1 LPKKQEAEVLR
12 FVIKLALI
20 GTLLTAST
28 TPPVTTYAFA
38 HGGGKP
44 WFAGGR
50 FDIGALLGL
59 RPQPGWHVRR
69 HASNERN
76 FRRSHKA
83 QRINA
88 SLKPH
93 EAQRKT
99 LFDQVP
105 DPRPRG
111 NDVST
116 AGAPPA
122 DRAPDQVQAAPAPAS
137 EPNPRPGENDV
148 PIAGGPPPDR
158 VPDAVQAAPAPASII
173 DREAG
178 QTVGMAPVIRL
189 ADVARNTPSPA
200 IESKGT
206 PITRS
211 LEALSM
217 VMVMVV
223 AALGLMKLLPEV

>member
-1 LPKKQEAEVLR
+1 VLR
-12 FVIKLALI
+12 LVIKLVLM
-20 GTLLTAST
+20 GTLLAAPI
-28 TPPVTTYAFA
+28 TPPLITYAFA

-50 FDIGALLGL
+50 FDIVGALLGFAPP
-59 RPQPGWHVRR
+59 RGWHVRR
-69 HASNERN
+69 QAAQDRSFHQ
-76 FRRSHKA
+76 SHKA
-83 QRINA
+83 QRITA

-93 EAQRKT
+93 VAQRKT
-99 LFDQVP
+99 LFDQSP

-137 EPNPRPGENDV
+137 EPNPRPRGNDV
-148 PIAGGPPPDR
+148 PIAGGPPDR

-173 DREAG
+173 EREAG
-178 QTVGMAPVIRL
+178 QTVGMESVIRL
-189 ADVARNTPSPA
+189 ADAAQNTLPPV
-200 IESKGT
+200 IESNGT
-206 PITRS
+206 PIARS
-211 LEALSM
+211 LETLSV